1 MTMANSNL
9 HYMGAVEALKLFKA
23 RKLSPVELM
32 DAVIARAE
40 KVTPKVNSFS
50 QTFYDEA
57 RDQAKKAEAK
67 YAAGKRTRPL
77 EGLALAI
84 KDEETIKGLPA
95 SSGSLPLKDYIGE
108 ETTFIAERCFN
119 AGAIMHART
128 TTPEFSCAGFCHT
141 KLWGVTRNPWNLDY
155 TPGGSSGGTG
165 ATLAAGAATLG
176 TGSDI
181 GGSIRIP
188 ASCSGVVGFKPPYG
202 RNPQGHIFNLDFYC
216 HPGPMARSVADV
228 ALLQNVM
235 AGPHSR
241 DIATVK
247 PKMVL
252 PLEYKSIK
260 GMKIAFSMDLG
271 YCEVDKDVQ
280 KNTKAAIRK
289 LRDAGAIV
297 EEVDLQWTWRVLTA
311 AMNYLGHL
319 FGNTMADTVRR
330 HRHEMMPHTVEFAD
344 FGARTTG
351 ADYIESLNI
360 AGEMYDTLGPIL
372 EKYDALVCPTNA
384 LSAVP
389 ADFDSTKEKVKING
403 KEVDPMLGWVM
414 TYPFNIMSRC
424 PVMSVPSGVDRRG
437 VPTGLQIVGRTY
449 DDPTVFR
456 IGAAVE
462 AADPWYTKPSRRPK
476 V

>member
-1 MTMANSNL
+1 MASSDL
-9 HYMGAVEALKLFKA
+9 HYMGAVEAIKLFKA
-23 RKLSPVELM
+23 KKLSPVELM

-40 KVTPKVNSFS
+40 KVMPKINSFS

-57 RDQAKKAEAK
+57 REQAKKAEAK
-67 YAAGKRTRPL
+67 YARGARTRPL
-77 EGLALAI
+77 EGLPLAV

-95 SSGSLPLKDYIGE
+95 SSGCVALADNIAD
-108 ETTFIAERCFN
+108 ETSFIVERCFK
-119 AGAIMHART
+119 AGGIMHART
-128 TTPEFSCAGFCHT
+128 TTPEFSCAGYCHT
-141 KLWGVTRNPWNLDY
+141 DLWGVTRNPWNRDF

-165 ATLAAGAATLG
+165 ATLAAGAATIA

-188 ASCSGVVGFKPPYG
+188 ASCSGVVGYKPPYG

-216 HPGPMARSVADV
+216 HSGPMARSVADT

-235 AGPHSR
+235 AGPHAR
-241 DIATVK
+241 DIATLK
-247 PKMVL
+247 PKMTL

-271 YCEVDKDVQ
+271 YCDVDKDVQ
-280 KNTKAAIRK
+280 KNTKAAIKK

-319 FGNTMADTVRR
+319 FGNVIGDVMRR
-330 HRHEMMPHTVEFAD
+330 HRHEMMPYATWIGD
-344 FGARTTG
+344 YGAKTTG
-351 ADYIESLNI
+351 MDYIESLNI

-372 EKYDALVCPTNA
+372 EKYDALICPTNA

-389 ADFDSTKEKVKING
+389 ADFDSTTEKVKING
-403 KEVDPMLGWVM
+403 KEVDPFLGWVM

-424 PVMSVPSGVDRRG
+424 PVMSVPSGLDRRG

-449 DDPTVFR
+449 DDPTVFQ

-476 V
+476 L

>member
-1 MTMANSNL
+1 
-9 HYMGAVEALKLFKA
+9 
-23 RKLSPVELM
+23 
-32 DAVIARAE
+32 
-40 KVTPKVNSFS
+40 
-50 QTFYDEA
+50 
-57 RDQAKKAEAK
+57 
-67 YAAGKRTRPL
+67 
-77 EGLALAI
+77 
-84 KDEETIKGLPA
+84 
-95 SSGSLPLKDYIGE
+95 
-108 ETTFIAERCFN
+108 
-119 AGAIMHART
+119 
-128 TTPEFSCAGFCHT
+128 
-141 KLWGVTRNPWNLDY
+141 
-155 TPGGSSGGTG
+155 
-165 ATLAAGAATLG
+165 
-176 TGSDI
+176 
-181 GGSIRIP
+181 
-188 ASCSGVVGFKPPYG
+188 
-202 RNPQGHIFNLDFYC
+202 
-216 HPGPMARSVADV
+216 MARSVADV